1 MCFIASN
8 GWAEVTPYTE
18 ELRFGQYN
26 SKRGEPVLINL
37 AFVRQI
43 RPTTKKTQ
51 DGVPLVEVYDG
62 SYPSV
67 MIEKPEADALREYIL
82 DVREY
87 RAERSLK

>member
-1 MCFIASN
+1 MKARN
-8 GWAEVTPYTE
+8 GWIEVTPYIE

>member
-1 MCFIASN
+1 MEAMN
-8 GWAEVTPYTE
+8 GWAEVTPYIE

-67 MIEKPEADALREYIL
+67 MIEKPEADASREYIL

>member
-1 MCFIASN
+1 MEAMN
-8 GWAEVTPYTE
+8 GWAEVTPYIE
-18 ELRFGQYN
+18 ELRFGQYKSN
-26 SKRGEPVLINL
+26 RGEPVLINL

-67 MIEKPEADALREYIL
+67 MIEKPEADALIEYIL
-82 DVREY
+82 DVRECS
-87 RAERSLK
+87 AERGLK

>member
-1 MCFIASN
+1 MKARN
-8 GWAEVTPYTE
+8 GWIEVTPYTE

-51 DGVPLVEVYDG
+51 DGVPLVEVFDG
-62 SYPSV
+62 SYPST
-67 MIEKPEADALREYIL
+67 MIERPVADELRKFILGLKEEAGE
-82 DVREY
+82 
-87 RAERSLK
+87 

>member
-1 MCFIASN
+1 MEVKN
-8 GWAEVTPYTE
+8 GWAEVTPYIE

-26 SKRGEPVLINL
+26 SKRGEPVMINL

-51 DGVPLVEVYDG
+51 DGVPLVEVFDG

>member
-1 MCFIASN
+1 MEVKN
-8 GWAEVTPYTE
+8 GWAEVTTYIE
-18 ELRFGQYN
+18 ELRFGQYRSN
-26 SKRGEPVLINL
+26 RGEPVLINL
-37 AFVRQI
+37 AFVKQI

-67 MIEKPEADALREYIL
+67 MIEKSEADALREYIF

-87 RAERSLK
+87 RAERSFK

>member
-1 MCFIASN
+1 MEAMN

-37 AFVRQI
+37 AFVKQI
-43 RPTTKKTQ
+43 RPTMKKTQ

>member
-1 MCFIASN
+1 MEAMN
-8 GWAEVTPYTE
+8 GWSEVTPYIE
-18 ELRFGQYN
+18 ELRFGQYKSN
-26 SKRGEPVLINL
+26 RGEPVLINL

-43 RPTTKKTQ
+43 RQTTKKTQ

-87 RAERSLK
+87 RTERSLK

>member
-1 MCFIASN
+1 MEAMN
-8 GWAEVTPYTE
+8 GWAEVTPYFE
-18 ELRFGQYN
+18 ELRFGQYKCN
-26 SKRGEPVLINL
+26 RGEPVLINL

-43 RPTTKKTQ
+43 KQTVKKTQ

>member
-1 MCFIASN
+1 MEAMN
-8 GWAEVTPYTE
+8 GWAEVTPYIE

-62 SYPSV
+62 SYPAV
-67 MIEKPEADALREYIL
+67 MIEKPEADALREYIF

-87 RAERSLK
+87 RAERGLR

>member
-1 MCFIASN
+1 MKARS
-8 GWAEVTPYTE
+8 GWIEVTPYIE
-18 ELRFGQYN
+18 ELRFGQYKSN
-26 SKRGEPVLINL
+26 RGEPVLINL

>member
-1 MCFIASN
+1 MEAMN
-8 GWAEVTPYTE
+8 GWAEVTPYFE

-26 SKRGEPVLINL
+26 SKRGEPILINL

-51 DGVPLVEVYDG
+51 EGVPLVEVYDG

-87 RAERSLK
+87 RAERSLR

>member
-1 MCFIASN
+1 MEAMN

-26 SKRGEPVLINL
+26 SKRGEPVLINF
-37 AFVRQI
+37 AFVKQI
-43 RPTTKKTQ
+43 RPTMKKTK

>member
-1 MCFIASN
+1 MRARN
-8 GWAEVTPYTE
+8 GWIEVTPYIE

>member
-1 MCFIASN
+1 MEAMN

-26 SKRGEPVLINL
+26 SKRGEPVLINF
-37 AFVRQI
+37 AFVKQI
-43 RPTTKKTQ
+43 RQTMKKTQ

>member
-1 MCFIASN
+1 MEANN
-8 GWAEVTPYTE
+8 GWAEVTPYIE

-37 AFVRQI
+37 AFVKQI

-87 RAERSLK
+87 RVERSLK

>member
-1 MCFIASN
+1 MEAMN

-26 SKRGEPVLINL
+26 SKRREPILINL

-51 DGVPLVEVYDG
+51 DGVPLVEVFDG

-87 RAERSLK
+87 CAERGLK

>member
-1 MCFIASN
+1 MEVKN
-8 GWAEVTPYTE
+8 GWAEVTPYIE

-26 SKRGEPVLINL
+26 SKRGEPILINL

-43 RPTTKKTQ
+43 KPTMKKTQ

-87 RAERSLK
+87 RAERGLK

>member
-1 MCFIASN
+1 MEAMN

-87 RAERSLK
+87 RAERGLR

>member
-1 MCFIASN
+1 MEAMN

>member
-1 MCFIASN
+1 MEVKN
-8 GWAEVTPYTE
+8 GWAEVTPYIE

-26 SKRGEPVLINL
+26 SNRGEPILINL

-87 RAERSLK
+87 RAERGLK

>member
-1 MCFIASN
+1 MEANN
-8 GWAEVTPYTE
+8 GWAKVTPYIE
-18 ELRFGQYN
+18 ELRFGQYRSN
-26 SKRGEPVLINL
+26 RGEPVLINL

-67 MIEKPEADALREYIL
+67 MIEKTEADALRDYIF

-87 RAERSLK
+87 RAERSFK

>member
-1 MCFIASN
+1 MEAMN
-8 GWAEVTPYTE
+8 GWAEVTPYIE

-67 MIEKPEADALREYIL
+67 MIEKPEADALREYIF

>member
-1 MCFIASN
+1 MEAMN
-8 GWAEVTPYTE
+8 GWAEVTPYIE
-18 ELRFGQYN
+18 EFRFGQYKSN
-26 SKRGEPVLINL
+26 RGEPVLINL

>member
-1 MCFIASN
+1 MEAMN

-37 AFVRQI
+37 AFVKQI
-43 RPTTKKTQ
+43 RQTMKKTQ

-67 MIEKPEADALREYIL
+67 IIEKPEADALREYIL

>member
-1 MCFIASN
+1 MEVKN
-8 GWAEVTPYTE
+8 GWAEVTPYIE
-18 ELRFGQYN
+18 ELRFGQN
-26 SKRGEPVLINL
+26 ISGRGEPVLINL

-43 RPTTKKTQ
+43 KPTMKKTQ

>member
-1 MCFIASN
+1 MEVKN
-8 GWAEVTPYTE
+8 GWAEVTPYIE

-26 SKRGEPVLINL
+26 SKRGEPILINL

-87 RAERSLK
+87 RAERSFK

>member
-1 MCFIASN
+1 MEAMN

-37 AFVRQI
+37 AFVKQI
-43 RPTTKKTQ
+43 RPTMKKTQ

-67 MIEKPEADALREYIL
+67 MIERPEADALREYIL

>member
-1 MCFIASN
+1 MEARN
-8 GWAEVTPYTE
+8 GWIEVTPYTE

>member
-1 MCFIASN
+1 MEVKN
-8 GWAEVTPYTE
+8 GWAEVTPYIE

-26 SKRGEPVLINL
+26 SKRGETVLINL
-37 AFVRQI
+37 AFVKQI

-67 MIEKPEADALREYIL
+67 MIEKPEADALREYIF
-82 DVREY
+82 DAREY
-87 RAERSLK
+87 RAERGLK

>member
-1 MCFIASN
+1 MEAMN
-8 GWAEVTPYTE
+8 GWAEVTPYIE
-18 ELRFGQYN
+18 ELRFGQDKSN
-26 SKRGEPVLINL
+26 RGEPVLINL

-87 RAERSLK
+87 RAERGLR